1 MIFLISYL
9 NTRAEKLYRKYFF
22 LKLKAKL
29 DYSTVFRPSHCIEEN
44 GMGKYSKAKDF
55 PNL

>member
-1 MIFLISYL
+1 MIPVRVKSFVELIQ
-9 NTRAEKLYRKYFF
+9 YFF